1 MPNIGDR
8 VKVQFPYGVDL
19 RGRAGIHPM
28 YRNRFEARFNG
39 LEGVVVEIRRAD
51 SATGTDLYRVDFSD
65 SKGAARL
72 PWTDHWFAGML
83 LVSPGENGTE
93 SRGSRSGAT
102 A

>member
-8 VKVQFPYGVDL
+8 VKVQLPYGVDL

-28 YRNRFEARFNG
+28 YKNRFEARFNG
-39 LEGVVVEIRRAD
+39 LDGVIVEIRRAD

-65 SKGAARL
+65 SKSASRL

-83 LVSPGENGTE
+83 LVSLARTGRHPAGADPG
-93 SRGSRSGAT
+93 R
-102 A
+102 